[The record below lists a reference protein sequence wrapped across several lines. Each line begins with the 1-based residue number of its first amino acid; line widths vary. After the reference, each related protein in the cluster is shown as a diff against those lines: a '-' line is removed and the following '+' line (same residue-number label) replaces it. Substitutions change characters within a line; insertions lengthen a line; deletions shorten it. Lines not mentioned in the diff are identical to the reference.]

1 MRSYRPRLRR
11 VVCRAVA
18 GVALVSD
25 SNAYLPKQLAEA
37 NEIVTLQQYVLF
49 GDGRR
54 MHEDDV
60 DLDAFFEEMRS
71 AEQLPKTSHPTTED
85 FVATYEE
92 LLKSS
97 EAIVS
102 VHSSGA
108 ISRTVDAASEA
119 ARQLEAE
126 DRITAVDSQSA
137 GGGLGLIALAAA
149 RRASAGESPEK
160 VVETAEEAKAELKM
174 WFALDTL
181 EFLRRSG
188 RIGAASAW
196 VGSTLRVKPI
206 LTMDDGQMM
215 PVERVRTTQRA
226 FERLVDYARQRHS
239 SGADAWLV
247 HHPRPP
253 QPPHTPELAEQLV
266 ERACEVFGSDPLFC
280 SEIGAVVGA
289 HTGPGLLGIGALP
302 ARLLT

>member
-1 MRSYRPRLRR
+1 
-11 VVCRAVA
+11 VA
-18 GVALVSD
+18 GVAVVSD

-37 NEIVTLQQYVLF
+37 NGVEMLQQYVCY

-60 DLDAFFEEMRS
+60 DLDLFFEEMRS
-71 AEQLPKTSHPTTED
+71 AEKLPTTSHPTTDD
-85 FVATYEE
+85 FVAAYEK
-92 LLKSS
+92 LLPNSD
-97 EAIVS
+97 AIVS
-102 VHSSGA
+102 VHSSGL
-108 ISRTVDAASEA
+108 ISQTVEA
-119 ARQLEAE
+119 AAEAVARLGAE
-126 DRITAVDSQSA
+126 DRIHVVDSQSA
-137 GGGLGLIALAAA
+137 GGGLGAIALAAA
-149 RRASAGESPEK
+149 RRAAYGETAER
-160 VVETAEEAKAELKM
+160 VLAVAEEAKAELKM

-247 HHPRPP
+247 
-253 QPPHTPELAEQLV
+253 QHTRSPELAEQLV

>member
-1 MRSYRPRLRR
+1 
-11 VVCRAVA
+11 VA
-18 GVALVSD
+18 GVAVVSD

-37 NEIVTLQQYVLF
+37 NGLVMLQQYVIY

-54 MHEDDV
+54 VHEDEV
-60 DLDAFFEEMRS
+60 DLDGFFEDMRS
-71 AEQLPKTSHPTTED
+71 AELPTTSHPTTDD
-85 FVATYEE
+85 FREAYEQLLATA
-92 LLKSS
+92 

-102 VHSSGA
+102 VHSSGQL
-108 ISRTVDAASEA
+108 SRTIDAANEA
-119 ARQLEAE
+119 AQQLDAT
-126 DRITAVDSQSA
+126 DRITVIDSQSA

-149 RRASAGESPEK
+149 RRAAAGESREK
-160 VVETAEEAKAELKM
+160 VIETAEEAKAELKM
-174 WFALDTL
+174 WFAIDTL

-206 LTMDDGQMM
+206 LTIEDGQMM
-215 PVERVRTTQRA
+215 PVERVRSTERA

-239 SGADAWLV
+239 SGADAWV
-247 HHPRPP
+247 VQHVRS
-253 QPPHTPELAEQLV
+253 PELAERLIEQA
-266 ERACEVFGSDPLFC
+266 RDVFETEPVFV

-289 HTGPGLLGIGALP
+289 HTGPGVIGLGALP